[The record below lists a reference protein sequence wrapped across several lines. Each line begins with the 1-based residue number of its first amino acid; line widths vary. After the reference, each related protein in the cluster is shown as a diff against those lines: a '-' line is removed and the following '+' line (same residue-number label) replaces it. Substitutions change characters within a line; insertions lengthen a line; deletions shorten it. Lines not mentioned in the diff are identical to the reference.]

1 MREHHLSADDI
12 VHVRAHV
19 HQAALDVLGPVT
31 DPQTVHQA
39 KFSMGFVLALIALY
53 AHAGVADFTAEA
65 LRDRQIRA
73 FLGRVDMVL
82 DPEID
87 AAYPE
92 RWIGLVEVETTDG
105 RRFVSRVDVPK
116 GDPGNGLSRPEL
128 VDKAVRLAAF
138 QGGAAPQEVQRIVDR
153 VWVLDQQADVR
164 DLLPAGSYS
173 LA

>member
-1 MREHHLSADDI
+1 M
-12 VHVRAHV
+12 
-19 HQAALDVLGPVT
+19 T

-53 AHAGVADFTAEA
+53 GHAGVTDFTADA
-65 LRDRQIRA
+65 LRDRRIHA

-105 RRFVSRVDVPK
+105 RRFVSRVGVPK
-116 GDPGNGLSRPEL
+116 GDPGNGLSRAEL
-128 VDKAVRLAAF
+128 VDKAVRLARF

-153 VWVLDQQADVR
+153 VWVLEQQADVR
-164 DLLPAGSYS
+164 DLLPPQSRQASS
-173 LA
+173 